1 MKRKSQSTMRKGQS
15 FAGKATA
22 AQKMAAAGRAS
33 AIADKLPA
41 AIALVGI
48 ILIWQIVCMTGLVPS
63 YMLPSPVQVIAA
75 LIRDFET
82 IMFHAS
88 FTLQETIYGLIIGIA
103 LSFIGA
109 TLMDRFGV
117 IDRAFYPLMIIT
129 QTIPTIA
136 IAPILVLWFGFDMAP
151 KIILVVITTYFPI
164 AIGLLDGYKS
174 VDKDEIDLMR
184 SMGAGKLD
192 IFRHV
197 KFPAAL
203 PHFFSGLKIASSYA
217 VVGAVVS
224 EWLGG
229 FNGLGVYMTRM
240 RKAYAFD
247 NMFAVIIL
255 IIVISLLLLLL
266 VQLISKASMPWKR
279 AEYTDA

>member
-1 MKRKSQSTMRKGQS
+1 MSNSQRSGRKP
-15 FAGKATA
+15 
-22 AQKMAAAGRAS
+22 S
-33 AIADKLPA
+33 AIAEKLPA
-41 AIALVGI
+41 AIALLGI
-48 ILIWQIVCMTGLVPS
+48 IVIWQIVCMTGLVPS
-63 YMLPSPVQVIAA
+63 YMLPSPVQVIKA
-75 LIRDFET
+75 LINDFGT

-88 FTLQETIYGLIIGIA
+88 FTLQETLYGLLIGIA

-184 SMGAGKLD
+184 SMGAGNVD

-266 VQLISKASMPWKR
+266 VHLISRASMPWKR
-279 AEYTDA
+279 AEKADA

>member
-1 MKRKSQSTMRKGQS
+1 MSKAQSYAKY
-15 FAGKATA
+15 
-22 AQKMAAAGRAS
+22 
-33 AIADKLPA
+33 IPA
-41 AIALVGI
+41 AVALIGI
-48 ILIWQIVCMTGLVPS
+48 ILIWQLVCMTGIVPS
-63 YMLPSPVQVIAA
+63 YMLPSPVEVVKA
-75 LIRDFET
+75 LASDIET
-82 IMFHAS
+82 IIFHAK
-88 FTLQETIYGLIIGIA
+88 FTLQETFYGLLIGIA

-164 AIGLLDGYKS
+164 AVGLLDGYKS

-184 SMGAGKLD
+184 SMGAGRIA

-266 VQLISKASMPWKR
+266 VNIISKAAMPWKK
-279 AEYTDA
+279 AERGNYE

>member
-1 MKRKSQSTMRKGQS
+1 MKRKFPSITN
-15 FAGKATA
+15 
-22 AQKMAAAGRAS
+22 
-33 AIADKLPA
+33 KLPA
-41 AIALVGI
+41 VIALAGI
-48 ILIWQIVCMTGLVPS
+48 ILIWQLVCMSGIVPS
-63 YMLPSPVQVIAA
+63 YMLPSPVEVAAA
-75 LIRDFET
+75 LTGDFET
-82 IMFHAS
+82 IMFHAK
-88 FTLQETIYGLIIGIA
+88 FTLQETFYGLAIGIV
-103 LSFIGA
+103 LSFAGA
-109 TLMDRFGV
+109 TLMDRFV
-117 IDRAFYPLMIIT
+117 IIDRAFYPLMIIT

-164 AIGLLDGYKS
+164 AVGLLDGYKS
-174 VDKDEIDLMR
+174 VDKDFIDLMR
-184 SMGAGKLD
+184 SMGAGRLD

-197 KFPAAL
+197 KLPAAL
-203 PHFFSGLKIASSYA
+203 PHFFSGLKIAASYA

-266 VQLISKASMPWKR
+266 VSIISRIAMPWKKADR
-279 AEYTDA
+279 PAI

>member
-1 MKRKSQSTMRKGQS
+1 MSGITN
-15 FAGKATA
+15 
-22 AQKMAAAGRAS
+22 
-33 AIADKLPA
+33 KLPA
-41 AIALVGI
+41 VIALAGI
-48 ILIWQIVCMTGLVPS
+48 ILIWQLICMTGLVPA
-63 YMLPSPVQVIAA
+63 YMLPSPVQVTVA
-75 LIRDFET
+75 LIGDFKT

-88 FTLQETIYGLIIGIA
+88 FTLQETFYGLAIGIA
-103 LSFIGA
+103 LSFVGA
-109 TLMDRFGV
+109 TLMDRFAV

-184 SMGAGKLD
+184 SMGAGRIA

-197 KFPAAL
+197 KLPAAL

-255 IIVISLLLLLL
+255 IIIISLLLLLL
-266 VQLISKASMPWKR
+266 VNIISKAAMPWKK
-279 AEYTDA
+279 AERGEA